1 MSARKSGFAEVD
13 GAKIYYEV
21 EGSGDPVV
29 LIHQRG
35 VDLRVWDDQSPAFS
49 KRYTVVRYDRRHWG
63 KSQVESWGYPAAPE
77 DCDLESLGQW
87 LEDQPLSPAP
97 YEDLRELL
105 DYLGIVRAHLLG
117 LHDGGEVALEFA
129 LEYPQRVGGLVL
141 VDTVVPS
148 AGSAQQ
154 FEDLAERGLHKAA
167 ELQEDVLEEALG
179 KVDVTEIVEWVLDD
193 PSYAASTEATRQRL
207 RRIYA
212 DNASANLMPGDHNV
226 RRMSPPAGERLEDVK
241 APTLLIL
248 TGERPPYVSEL
259 DRALAEGIGAPTT
272 VVTMPDASPT
282 VNMDRPEEFN
292 RTVINFLDDL

>member
-49 KRYTVVRYDRRHWG
+49 RRYTVVRYDRRHWG
-63 KSQVESWGYPAAPE
+63 KSQVESRGYPTAPS
-77 DCDLESLGQW
+77 DLEGLKQW

-97 YEDLRELL
+97 YEDLWELL
-105 DYLGIVRAHLLG
+105 DHLGIGRAHLLG

-141 VDTVVPS
+141 VDTVVS
-148 AGSAQQ
+148 SVGSAQQ
-154 FEDLAERGLHKAA
+154 FENLAERGLRKAA

-179 KVDVTEIVEWVLDD
+179 KVDVTGIVEWVLDD
-193 PSYAASTEATRQRL
+193 PSYAASTETALQRL
-207 RRIYA
+207 RQIYT

-292 RTVINFLDDL
+292 RTVMNFLDDL